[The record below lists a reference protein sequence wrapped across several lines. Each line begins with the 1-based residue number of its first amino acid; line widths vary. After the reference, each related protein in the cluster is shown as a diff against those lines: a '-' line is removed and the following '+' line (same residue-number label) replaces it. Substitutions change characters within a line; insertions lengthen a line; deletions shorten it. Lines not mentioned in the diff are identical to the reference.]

1 MYKFEN
7 EELMSRAGLTKI
19 SKNLSM
25 PVSSKLIRKE
35 LEKKRGGRFFLIIS
49 PASLSL
55 SLSQPSHL
63 GQWVIHRIFKL
74 SGPANW

>member
-35 LEKKRGGRFFLIIS
+35 LEKKRGGDFFSLF
-49 PASLSL
+49 PLPVYPCPFLSL
-55 SLSQPSHL
+55 P
-63 GQWVIHRIFKL
+63 I
-74 SGPANW
+74 